1 MEINPIVPIQVI
13 SNYTNIIPSGNNEI
27 VTNVKH
33 VKNNGSVRV
42 EEIDYIKY
50 NKNGE
55 LVKFTP
61 QSTADITI

>member
-13 SNYTNIIPSGNNEI
+13 SNYTNIIASGNNEI
-27 VTNVKH
+27 ITNVKH
-33 VKNNGSVRV
+33 IKNNGSVRV
-42 EEIDYIKY
+42 HEIDYIRY

-55 LVKFTP
+55 LVKPTP

>member
-13 SNYTNIIPSGNNEI
+13 SNYTNIIPSGNNDVI
-27 VTNVKH
+27 SNVKH
-33 VKNNGSVRV
+33 IKNNGSVRV

-50 NKNGE
+50 NKKGE
-55 LVKFTP
+55 LVKPTP